1 MNPEHHNMN
10 TGGGQPPGS
19 SESQNQRVQSTQ
31 QQQQNNLPAT
41 TSATDLRVNSVNS
54 AAVNVALSS
63 VAKYWVFT
71 NLFPGPIPQV
81 SVYGL
86 PAGARLENGKPV
98 QDLGQAHA
106 SILNGDPNIILGH
119 HAGQSQVTVS
129 AAGGQQIPVSQ
140 IIATQSGQTHEA
152 LVAHSQQAE
161 LAAQGTSNNAQV
173 SVSTGQP
180 THQQVPNNR
189 VEFVQQHNI
198 DMGHHSQQHIM
209 QQQLMATAR
218 PEHSNQQIQLTV
230 SEDGIVTVVEP
241 AGGKM
246 VDKEELHEAI
256 KMPTDH
262 ALTVHQLQQIV
273 GQQSHISDQVIDS
286 VVRIEQ
292 ATGEPANILVTHN
305 PDGTTSIEASAA
317 DPLIVKDEKNSS
329 KIETAQF
336 AIPAEIKDIK
346 GIDLKSVG
354 AMGME
359 GAVVKISAGAS
370 EHDLHAMY
378 KVNVEDLSQLLAY
391 HEVFGKLNSEGQ
403 QQAKVISEVEVEAG
417 TSAGMSEAESSPGHH
432 SCDICGKIFQ
442 FRYQLIVHRRYHGES
457 KPFTCQVCGSAF
469 ANPVELS
476 RHGKCHLAGDPN
488 ERHAKRLAQDKPYA
502 CTTCHKTFSRKEH
515 LDNHVR
521 SHTGETPYRCEFCA
535 KTFTRKEHMV
545 NHVRKHTGETPHRC
559 DICKK
564 SFTRKEH
571 FMNHVMWHTGETP
584 HRCDFCS
591 KTFTRK
597 EHLLNHVRQHTGES
611 PHRCNF
617 CSKSFTRREHLVN
630 HVRQH
635 TGETPFQC
643 GYCPK
648 AFTRK
653 DHLVNHV
660 RQHTGESPHKCSYC
674 TKSFT
679 RKEHLTNHVRQ
690 HTGESPHRCTFC
702 AKSFTRKEHLTNH
715 IRQHTGETPHKCT
728 YCPRA
733 FARKEHLNNHIR
745 QHTGVTPH
753 SCSYCSKSFTRK
765 EHLVNH
771 IRHHTGETPFKCT
784 YCSKSFS
791 RKEHLTNHINLHTGE
806 TPHKCPFCTK
816 TFSRKEHLTN
826 HVRIHTGE
834 SPHRCEFCQK
844 TFTRKEH
851 LTNHLK
857 QHTGD
862 TAHACKVCSKHFTRK
877 EHLVT
882 HMRSHSCGDRPHV
895 CGECGKS
902 FPLKGNLLFHER
914 SHNKANANNANRPYK
929 CDVCSK
935 EFMCKG
941 HLVSHRRTH
950 AETGEAAPTTETPAE
965 GEDCTDCNKCIKVE
979 PERIER
985 KHEVRTSIDARPP
998 ETNVNVAQTHQ
1009 NTTPTVMQ
1017 ITNQQ
1022 VRAAQ
1027 VGTSSAAG
1035 VTPGTFTHTVSA
1047 QHHAGAAIAHHPVT
1061 VNY

>member
-1 MNPEHHNMN
+1 MNTEHHNIN
-10 TGGGQPPGS
+10 TGGGQPPGN
-19 SESQNQRVQSTQ
+19 SEQ
-31 QQQQNNLPAT
+31 QQQTANLTPT
-41 TSATDLRVNSVNS
+41 TSATDLRVNS

-86 PAGARLENGKPV
+86 PTGTRIENGKPV

-119 HAGQSQVTVS
+119 PGQTQVTVS
-129 AAGGQQIPVSQ
+129 AAQQLPQ
-140 IIATQSGQTHEA
+140 IIATQTQTHDALAHAQQQELSQQQAGQVTTNSGQ
-152 LVAHSQQAE
+152 
-161 LAAQGTSNNAQV
+161 
-173 SVSTGQP
+173 

-189 VEFVQQHNI
+189 VEFVHHNI
-198 DMGHHSQQHIM
+198 DMVNHVGHHSQQHIM
-209 QQQLMATAR
+209 QQQLMAATR

-230 SEDGIVTVVEP
+230 SEDGIVTVVDP
-241 AGGKM
+241 GGGKL

-256 KMPTDH
+256 KMPSDH
-262 ALTVHQLQQIV
+262 TLTVHQLQQIV
-273 GQQSHISDQVIDS
+273 GQQVLEN

-292 ATGEPANILVTHN
+292 ATGEPANILVTQN

-317 DPLIVKDEKNSS
+317 ESLSIVKDEKGGS
-329 KIETAQF
+329 KIETAHF
-336 AIPAEIKDIK
+336 ALPAEIKDLK
-346 GIDLKSVG
+346 SIDLKSVG

-359 GAVVKISAGAS
+359 GAVVKISAGAAD
-370 EHDLHAMY
+370 HDMHAMY

-391 HEVFGKLNSEGQ
+391 HEVFGKLNADGQ
-403 QQAKVISEVEVEAG
+403 PQAKVISEVEVEAG
-417 TSAGMSEAESSPGHH
+417 TSAAMSAEENSPGHH
-432 SCDICGKIFQ
+432 ACDICGKIFQ
-442 FRYQLIVHRRYHGES
+442 FRYQLIVHRRYHGER

-476 RHGKCHLAGDPN
+476 RHGKCHLGVVTAGDSAD
-488 ERHAKRLAQDKPYA
+488 RTAKRLAQDKPYA
-502 CTTCHKTFSRKEH
+502 CTTCHKTFARKEH

-521 SHTGETPYRCEFCA
+521 SHTGETPYRCQFCA

-611 PHRCNF
+611 PHRCNY

-660 RQHTGESPHKCSYC
+660 RQHTGESPHKCSFC

-690 HTGESPHRCTFC
+690 HTGESPHRCTYC
-702 AKSFTRKEHLTNH
+702 AKSFTRKEHLNNH
-715 IRQHTGETPHKCT
+715 VRQHTGETPHKCT
-728 YCPRA
+728 FCPKA
-733 FARKEHLNNHIR
+733 YSRKEHLNNHIR
-745 QHTGVTPH
+745 QHTGDAPH
-753 SCSYCSKSFTRK
+753 SCSYCNKSFSRK

-771 IRHHTGETPFKCT
+771 VRQHTGETPFKCT

-791 RKEHLTNHINLHTGE
+791 RKEHLTNHVHLHTGE

-834 SPHRCEFCQK
+834 SPHRCEFCHK

-862 TAHACKVCSKHFTRK
+862 TPHSCKVCSKAFTRK
-877 EHLVT
+877 EHLVA
-882 HMRSHSCGDRPHV
+882 HMRSHSCGERPFS

-914 SHNKANANNANRPYK
+914 SHNKNGNGARPFR
-929 CDVCSK
+929 CDICSK
-935 EFMCKG
+935 DFMCKG
-941 HLVSHRRTH
+941 HLSSHRRTH
-950 AETGEAAPTTETPAE
+950 AGAGAGAAADAAE
-965 GEDCTDCNKCIKVE
+965 GAGEPAPDCGDCGVKCEKDAPE
-979 PERIER
+979 PER
-985 KHEVRTSIDARPP
+985 KHDVRASANTSPA
-998 ETNVNVAQTHQ
+998 ESAVAQNPQ
-1009 NTTPTVMQ
+1009 QANATVMQ
-1017 ITNQQ
+1017 ITSQQ
-1022 VRAAQ
+1022 VRAPGA
-1027 VGTSSAAG
+1027 VGLDAAAA
-1035 VTPGTFTHTVSA
+1035 TFA
-1047 QHHAGAAIAHHPVT
+1047 HPVS

>member
-1 MNPEHHNMN
+1 MNPDHHSIN
-10 TGGGQPPGS
+10 TGGGQPPS
-19 SESQNQRVQSTQ
+19 NSESQSARVQAAQ
-31 QQQQNNLPAT
+31 QQANLTPT
-41 TSATDLRVNSVNS
+41 TSATDLRVNS

-71 NLFPGPIPQV
+71 NLFPGPLPQV

-86 PAGARLENGKPV
+86 PGTRIENGKPV

-119 HAGQSQVTVS
+119 AGHTGHAGQPQVTVS
-129 AAGGQQIPVSQ
+129 ASGQQIPVSQ
-140 IIATQSGQTHEA
+140 IIATQAGHDGLVGHSHQQEPSGSTAQLSVSGQT
-152 LVAHSQQAE
+152 SQQ
-161 LAAQGTSNNAQV
+161 
-173 SVSTGQP
+173 
-180 THQQVPNNR
+180 
-189 VEFVQQHNI
+189 
-198 DMGHHSQQHIM
+198 GHHSQQHLL
-209 QQQLMATAR
+209 QQQLMAAAR
-218 PEHSNQQIQLTV
+218 PEHANQQIQLTV

-241 AGGKM
+241 GSGKL
-246 VDKEELHEAI
+246 VDKEDLHETI
-256 KMPTDH
+256 KMPSDH
-262 ALTVHQLQQIV
+262 TLTVHQLQQIV
-273 GQQSHISDQVIDS
+273 GHHQVIDS

-292 ATGEPANILVTHN
+292 ATGEPANILVTQN
-305 PDGTTSIEASAA
+305 PDGTTSIETSAV
-317 DPLIVKDEKNSS
+317 DPLLVKDEKNGS
-329 KIETAQF
+329 KIESAQF

-346 GIDLKSVG
+346 GIDLKS

-359 GAVVKISAGAS
+359 GAVVKISTGS
-370 EHDLHAMY
+370 EHDLHTMY

-391 HEVFGKLNSEGQ
+391 HEVFGKLSAEGQ
-403 QQAKVISEVEVEAG
+403 QQNKVINDVEVEVAG
-417 TSAGMSEAESSPGHH
+417 PSAAMSEAESSPGHH
-432 SCDICGKIFQ
+432 ACDICGKIFQ

-457 KPFTCQVCGSAF
+457 KPYTCQVCGSAF
-469 ANPVELS
+469 ANAVELS
-476 RHGKCHLAGDPN
+476 KHGKCHLAGDPA
-488 ERHAKRLAQDKPYA
+488 ERQAKRLAQDKPYA
-502 CTTCHKTFSRKEH
+502 CSTCHKTFSRKEH

-521 SHTGETPYRCEFCA
+521 SHTGETPYRCQYCS

-559 DICKK
+559 EICKK

-571 FMNHVMWHTGETP
+571 FMNHVMWHTGETPHHCQICGKKYTRKEHLVNHMRSHTNDTPFKCELCSKSFTRKEHFTNHILWHTGETP

-690 HTGESPHRCTFC
+690 HTGESPHRCNYC
-702 AKSFTRKEHLTNH
+702 SKSFTRKEHLTNH
-715 IRQHTGETPHKCT
+715 IRQHTGETP
-728 YCPRA
+728 
-733 FARKEHLNNHIR
+733 
-745 QHTGVTPH
+745 
-753 SCSYCSKSFTRK
+753 
-765 EHLVNH
+765 
-771 IRHHTGETPFKCT
+771 FKCT
-784 YCSKSFS
+784 YCAKSFS
-791 RKEHLTNHINLHTGE
+791 RKEHLTNHVHLHTGE

-816 TFSRKEHLTN
+816 TFSRREHLTN

-862 TAHACKVCSKHFTRK
+862 TPHACKVCSKHFTRK

-882 HMRSHSCGDRPHV
+882 HMRSHSCGDRPFS

-914 SHNKANANNANRPYK
+914 SHKSGNNKNFR
-929 CDVCSK
+929 CEICSK

-950 AETGEAAPTTETPAE
+950 NEAGDAGTISESVAEN
-965 GEDCTDCNKCIKVE
+965 EDCGDYSKCEDTNEI
-979 PERIER
+979 PER
-985 KHEVRTSIDARPP
+985 KHDIRATVDNRNDGTG
-998 ETNVNVAQTHQ
+998 TQTQ
-1009 NTTPTVMQ
+1009 LSTVMQ
-1017 ITNQQ
+1017 ITSQQ
-1022 VRAAQ
+1022 PVRA
-1027 VGTSSAAG
+1027 GTVTSAAS
-1035 VTPGTFTHTVSA
+1035 VAPGSFTHTA
-1047 QHHAGAAIAHHPVT
+1047 GNQHHAGTTIAHHPVT

>member
-1 MNPEHHNMN
+1 MNPEHHNIN
-10 TGGGQPPGS
+10 TGGGQPPGN
-19 SESQNQRVQSTQ
+19 SESQNQRVQAAQ
-31 QQQQNNLPAT
+31 QQQQNNLTPT
-41 TSATDLRVNSVNS
+41 TSATDLRVNT

-71 NLFPGPIPQV
+71 NLFPGPV

-86 PAGARLENGKPV
+86 PAGTRIENGKPV
-98 QDLGQAHA
+98 QDLGQTHA

-119 HAGQSQVTVS
+119 HAGQAQVAVS
-129 AAGGQQIPVSQ
+129 AAGTQQIPVSQ
-140 IIATQSGQTHEA
+140 IIAQTQSGQTHEVP
-152 LVAHSQQAE
+152 LVGHSQQQE
-161 LAAQGTSNNAQV
+161 LSVQQAGGATQVTVSSNQ
-173 SVSTGQP
+173 Q

-189 VEFVQQHNI
+189 VEFVQHHNI

-209 QQQLMATAR
+209 QQQLMAAAR
-218 PEHSNQQIQLTV
+218 PEHTNQQIQLTV

-241 AGGKM
+241 GGGKL
-246 VDKEELHEAI
+246 VDKDELHEAI
-256 KMPTDH
+256 KMPGTDH
-262 ALTVHQLQQIV
+262 TLTVHQLQQIV
-273 GQQSHISDQVIDS
+273 GQQVLDS

-317 DPLIVKDEKNSS
+317 DPLIVKDEKSAG

-391 HEVFGKLNSEGQ
+391 HEVFGKLNAEGQ
-403 QQAKVISEVEVEAG
+403 PQTKQVITEVEVEAG
-417 TSAGMSEAESSPGHH
+417 TSAAMPEDSSPGHH
-432 SCDICGKIFQ
+432 SCDLCGKIFQ

-476 RHGKCHLAGDPN
+476 RHGKCHLATGDQA
-488 ERHAKRLAQDKPYA
+488 ERHGKRMTQDKPYA

-521 SHTGETPYRCEFCA
+521 SHTGETPYRCQFCA

-660 RQHTGESPHKCSYC
+660 RQHTGESPHKCTYC

-690 HTGESPHRCTFC
+690 HTGESPHRCSFC

-733 FARKEHLNNHIR
+733 FSRKEHLNNHVR
-745 QHTGVTPH
+745 QHTGDTPH
-753 SCSYCSKSFTRK
+753 TCGYCNKSFTRK

-771 IRHHTGETPFKCT
+771 VRQHTGETPFKCT
-784 YCSKSFS
+784 YCAKSFS
-791 RKEHLTNHINLHTGE
+791 RKEHLTNHIHLHTGE

-862 TAHACKVCSKHFTRK
+862 TPHACKVCSKPFTRK
-877 EHLVT
+877 EHLIT
-882 HMRSHSCGDRPHV
+882 HMRSHSCGERPYS

-914 SHNKANANNANRPYK
+914 SHNKGGGGARPFR
-929 CDVCSK
+929 CDICSK
-935 EFMCKG
+935 DFMCKG
-941 HLVSHRRTH
+941 HLVTHRRTH
-950 AETGEAAPTTETPAE
+950 TDAVESGEPPAD
-965 GEDCTDCNKCIKVE
+965 GEDCGDGVKCEKE
-979 PERIER
+979 PVER
-985 KHEVRTSIDARPP
+985 KPDIRTSTESRPQA
-998 ETNVNVAQTHQ
+998 EQQANVAQHQQ
-1009 NTTPTVMQ
+1009 NTPQTTVMQ
-1017 ITNQQ
+1017 ITSQQ
-1022 VRAAQ
+1022 VRTA
-1027 VGTSSAAG
+1027 VPTSSGG
-1035 VTPGTFTHTVSA
+1035 VTGTFTHTTGA

>member
-1 MNPEHHNMN
+1 MNQEHHNMN

-19 SESQNQRVQSTQ
+19 SESQAQRVQASQ

-41 TSATDLRVNSVNS
+41 TSATDLRVNS

-86 PAGARLENGKPV
+86 PAGARIENGKPV

-129 AAGGQQIPVSQ
+129 APGGQQIPVSQ

-161 LAAQGTSNNAQV
+161 LAAAQGSGNNAQV
-173 SVSTGQP
+173 SVSAGQA

-189 VEFVQQHNI
+189 VEFVQHHNI

-241 AGGKM
+241 AGTKM

-256 KMPTDH
+256 KMPNDH
-262 ALTVHQLQQIV
+262 TLTVHQLQQIV
-273 GQQSHISDQVIDS
+273 GQQVIDS

-317 DPLIVKDEKNSS
+317 DPLIVKDENKAN

-403 QQAKVISEVEVEAG
+403 QQQAKVINEVEVEVEAG
-417 TSAGMSEAESSPGHH
+417 TSAAMSEAESSPGHH

-488 ERHAKRLAQDKPYA
+488 ERHAKRMATDKPYA

-571 FMNHVMWHTGETP
+571 FMNHVMWHTGETPHHCTICGKKYTRKEHLVNHMRSHTNDTPFRCELCGKSFTRKEHFTNHILWHTGETP

-660 RQHTGESPHKCSYC
+660 RQHTGESPHKCSFC

-690 HTGESPHRCTFC
+690 HTGESPHRCTYC

-715 IRQHTGETPHKCT
+715 IR
-728 YCPRA
+728 
-733 FARKEHLNNHIR
+733 
-745 QHTGVTPH
+745 
-753 SCSYCSKSFTRK
+753 
-765 EHLVNH
+765 
-771 IRHHTGETPFKCT
+771 
-784 YCSKSFS
+784 
-791 RKEHLTNHINLHTGE
+791 
-806 TPHKCPFCTK
+806 
-816 TFSRKEHLTN
+816 
-826 HVRIHTGE
+826 IHTGE
-834 SPHRCEFCQK
+834 SPHRCDFCQK

-862 TAHACKVCSKHFTRK
+862 TAHVCKVCSKHFTRK

-882 HMRSHSCGDRPHV
+882 HMRSHSCGERPYS

-914 SHNKANANNANRPYK
+914 SHNKNNANANKPYR
-929 CDVCSK
+929 CEICSK
-935 EFMCKG
+935 EFLCKG

-950 AETGEAAPTTETPAE
+950 ADWTDNAPASETPADTE
-965 GEDCTDCNKCIKVE
+965 ECSDATKCIKVE
-979 PERIER
+979 PDRTER
-985 KHEVRTSIDARPP
+985 KHEVRTSVETRPA
-998 ETNVNVAQTHQ
+998 ENNVAQTQQ
-1009 NTTPTVMQ
+1009 NTATVM
-1017 ITNQQ
+1017 ITNNQQ
-1022 VRAAQ
+1022 VRAAS
-1027 VGTSSAAG
+1027 VGTVGAG
-1035 VTPGTFTHTVSA
+1035 GAFSLPA
-1047 QHHAGAAIAHHPVT
+1047 QHHAAAGLAHHPVT

>member
-1 MNPEHHNMN
+1 MNPEHHNIN
-10 TGGGQPPGS
+10 TGGGQPPGN
-19 SESQNQRVQSTQ
+19 SESQSRVQSTQ
-31 QQQQNNLPAT
+31 QQQSNLTPT
-41 TSATDLRVNSVNS
+41 TSATDLRVNS

-86 PAGARLENGKPV
+86 PANARIENGKPV

-119 HAGQSQVTVS
+119 HSGQPQVTVS
-129 AAGGQQIPVSQ
+129 AGGQQIPISQ
-140 IIATQSGQTHEA
+140 IITSQSGQGHET
-152 LVAHSQQAE
+152 LVAHNPQQE
-161 LAAQGTSNNAQV
+161 LTAQQTSSNATQV
-173 SVSTGQP
+173 SGGSH
-180 THQQVPNNR
+180 HQQVPNNR
-189 VEFVQQHNI
+189 VEFVQHNI
-198 DMGHHSQQHIM
+198 DMQHLL
-209 QQQLMATAR
+209 QQQLMAAR

-241 AGGKM
+241 GGGKII
-246 VDKEELHEAI
+246 DKDDLHDTI
-256 KMPTDH
+256 KMPSEH
-262 ALTVHQLQQIV
+262 AHLTVHQLQQIV
-273 GQQSHISDQVIDS
+273 GHHQVIDS

-292 ATGEPANILVTHN
+292 ATGEPANILVTQN
-305 PDGTTSIEASAA
+305 PDGTTSIETSAA
-317 DPLIVKDEKNSS
+317 DPLLVKDEKSVA
-329 KIETAQF
+329 KIEATQF
-336 AIPAEIKDIK
+336 ATPADIKDIK
-346 GIDLKSVG
+346 GIDLKG
-354 AMGME
+354 AGNMGVE
-359 GAVVKISAGAS
+359 GAVVKISAD
-370 EHDLHAMY
+370 HDLHAMY

-391 HEVFGKLNSEGQ
+391 HEVFGKLNTEAQQTGQ
-403 QQAKVISEVEVEAG
+403 PQQAQQTQQNKQVLYEVEMEPG
-417 TSAGMSEAESSPGHH
+417 TSTAMSESEASPGHH

-442 FRYQLIVHRRYHGES
+442 FRYQLIVHRRYHGEN
-457 KPFTCQVCGSAF
+457 KPYTCQVCGNAF
-469 ANPVELS
+469 SSPTELS
-476 RHGKCHLAGDPN
+476 KHGKCHLAGDSA
-488 ERHAKRLAQDKPYA
+488 ERQAKRLAQDKPYA
-502 CTTCHKTFSRKEH
+502 CTTCQKTFWRKEH
-515 LDNHVR
+515 LDNHAR
-521 SHTGETPYRCEFCA
+521 THTGETPYRCQFCA

-559 DICKK
+559 EICKK

-571 FMNHVMWHTGETP
+571 FMNHVMWHTGETPHHCQICGKKYTRKEHLVNHMRSHTNDTPFRCEQCGKSFTRKEHFTNHILWHSGETP

-611 PHRCNF
+611 PHRCNY

-660 RQHTGESPHKCSYC
+660 RQHTGESPHKCSFC

-690 HTGESPHRCTFC
+690 HTGESPHRCTYC
-702 AKSFTRKEHLTNH
+702 SKSFTRKEHLTNH
-715 IRQHTGETPHKCT
+715 IRQHTGETP
-728 YCPRA
+728 
-733 FARKEHLNNHIR
+733 
-745 QHTGVTPH
+745 
-753 SCSYCSKSFTRK
+753 
-765 EHLVNH
+765 
-771 IRHHTGETPFKCT
+771 FKCT
-784 YCSKSFS
+784 YCTKSFS
-791 RKEHLTNHINLHTGE
+791 RKEHLTNHMHLHTGE

-834 SPHRCEFCQK
+834 SPHRCEFCNK

-851 LTNHLK
+851 LTNHMK

-862 TAHACKVCSKHFTRK
+862 SPHSCKVCSKAFTRK
-877 EHLVT
+877 EQLIT
-882 HMRSHSCGDRPHV
+882 HMRSHSCGERPFS

-914 SHNKANANNANRPYK
+914 SHNKGASKVFK

-941 HLVSHRRTH
+941 HLVTHRRTH
-950 AETGEAAPTTETPAE
+950 TATTENNPSE
-965 GEDCTDCNKCIKVE
+965 EHLPIVDSCMTDCSKTFDSD
-979 PERIER
+979 PLD
-985 KHEVRTSIDARPP
+985 IDTKPDIRPP
-998 ETNVNVAQTHQ
+998 SESRVTE
-1009 NTTPTVMQ
+1009 NTIPQPQATVMQ
-1017 ITNQQ
+1017 ITTQQ
-1022 VRAAQ
+1022 VRATAPTSGAN
-1027 VGTSSAAG
+1027 VATGSFTSS
-1035 VTPGTFTHTVSA
+1035 
-1047 QHHAGAAIAHHPVT
+1047 QHHAGAAIAHHSVA

>member
-1 MNPEHHNMN
+1 MNPEHHNI
-10 TGGGQPPGS
+10 TSGGQPSGS
-19 SESQNQRVQSTQ
+19 TESQNQRTAQ
-31 QQQQNNLPAT
+31 QQQQTNLTPT
-41 TSATDLRVNSVNS
+41 TSATDLRVNS

-86 PAGARLENGKPV
+86 PTGTRIENGKAV
-98 QDLGQAHA
+98 QDIGQTHTG
-106 SILNGDPNIILGH
+106 ILNGDPNIILGH
-119 HAGQSQVTVS
+119 HGGQAQVTVS
-129 AAGGQQIPVSQ
+129 ASGTQQIPVSQ
-140 IIATQSGQTHEA
+140 ILSTQSGQTHETMVGHA
-152 LVAHSQQAE
+152 QAQELGGQQA
-161 LAAQGTSNNAQV
+161 
-173 SVSTGQP
+173 TGSAGAGQA
-180 THQQVPNNR
+180 THQQVANSR
-189 VEFVQQHNI
+189 VEFVQHHNI
-198 DMGHHSQQHIM
+198 DMTHHTQQHLL
-209 QQQLMATAR
+209 QQQLMAAR
-218 PEHSNQQIQLTV
+218 PDHSNQQIQLTV

-241 AGGKM
+241 GAGKI
-246 VDKEELHEAI
+246 VEKEELHEAI
-256 KMPTDH
+256 KLPNDQT
-262 ALTVHQLQQIV
+262 LTVHQLQQIV
-273 GQQSHISDQVIDS
+273 GQQVIDS

-305 PDGTTSIEASAA
+305 ADGTTSIEASAA
-317 DPLIVKDEKNSS
+317 ESLIVKDEKNS

-336 AIPAEIKDIK
+336 AIPTDIKDIK
-346 GIDLKSVG
+346 GIDLKENLQTVG

-359 GAVVKISAGAS
+359 GAVVKISAGATD
-370 EHDLHAMY
+370 HDMHAMY

-391 HEVFGKLNSEGQ
+391 HEVFGKLNSDGQPQ
-403 QQAKVISEVEVEAG
+403 QQPKVITEIEVEVEAG
-417 TSAGMSEAESSPGHH
+417 TSAAITEQDSSPGHH

-457 KPFTCQVCGSAF
+457 KPFACLVCGVAF
-469 ANPVELS
+469 ANPLELS
-476 RHGKCHLAGDPN
+476 RHGKCHLAGDPA
-488 ERHAKRLAQDKPYA
+488 ERHAKRMTADKPYV

-571 FMNHVMWHTGETP
+571 FMNHVMWHTGETPHHCQLCGKKYTRKEHLMNHMRSHTNDTPFRCDLCGKSFTRKEHFNNHILWHTGETP

-660 RQHTGESPHKCSYC
+660 RQHTGESPHKCSFC

-690 HTGESPHRCTFC
+690 HTGESPHRCTYC

-715 IRQHTGETPHKCT
+715 IRQHTGETP
-728 YCPRA
+728 
-733 FARKEHLNNHIR
+733 
-745 QHTGVTPH
+745 
-753 SCSYCSKSFTRK
+753 
-765 EHLVNH
+765 
-771 IRHHTGETPFKCT
+771 FKCGFCT
-784 YCSKSFS
+784 KSFS
-791 RKEHLTNHINLHTGE
+791 RKEHLTNHIHLHTGE

-862 TAHACKVCSKHFTRK
+862 TAHACKVCSKPFTRK

-882 HMRSHSCGDRPHV
+882 HMRSHSCGERPFS

-914 SHNKANANNANRPYK
+914 SHNKANRTLR
-929 CDVCSK
+929 CEVCSK
-935 EFMCKG
+935 DFLCKG
-941 HLVSHRRTH
+941 HLAAHRRTH
-950 AETGEAAPTTETPAE
+950 EEPKEGATSTDTPAE
-965 GEDCTDCNKCIKVE
+965 TIECTSECNPKFIKVE
-979 PERIER
+979 VDPAER
-985 KHEVRTSIDARPP
+985 KHEIRPP
-998 ETNVNVAQTHQ
+998 QAESRPADNNVAQNQQT
-1009 NTTPTVMQ
+1009 NTNTVMQ
-1017 ITNQQ
+1017 ITGQVTQQQ
-1022 VRAAQ
+1022 VRSS
-1027 VGTSSAAG
+1027 TSSPGATAA
-1035 VTPGTFTHTVSA
+1035 TFTHATTT
-1047 QHHAGAAIAHHPVT
+1047 QHHSGTSIAHHPVT

>member
-1 MNPEHHNMN
+1 MNPEHHSMN

-19 SESQNQRVQSTQ
+19 SESQNQRVQTAQ
-31 QQQQNNLPAT
+31 QQQGNNLPAT
-41 TSATDLRVNSVNS
+41 TSATDLRVNS

-86 PAGARLENGKPV
+86 PTGARIENGKPV
-98 QDLGQAHA
+98 QLLQDLGQHA
-106 SILNGDPNIILGH
+106 NILNGDPNIILGH
-119 HAGQSQVTVS
+119 HGGQPQVTVS
-129 AAGGQQIPVSQ
+129 AAGAQQIPVSQ

-152 LVAHSQQAE
+152 LVAHNQQQQELAVQQA
-161 LAAQGTSNNAQV
+161 AGTAQV
-173 SVSTGQP
+173 TVSAGQP
-180 THQQVPNNR
+180 HQQVPNNR
-189 VEFVQQHNI
+189 VEFVQHHNI
-198 DMGHHSQQHIM
+198 DMGHHSQQHLM

-241 AGGKM
+241 GGGKL

-262 ALTVHQLQQIV
+262 TLTVHQLQQIV
-273 GQQSHISDQVIDS
+273 GQQVIDS

-305 PDGTTSIEASAA
+305 PDGTTSIEASAGEQ
-317 DPLIVKDEKNSS
+317 LIVKDEKSAGG
-329 KIETAQF
+329 KIETAQY
-336 AIPAEIKDIK
+336 AEIKDIK
-346 GIDLKSVG
+346 GIDIKSVG

-359 GAVVKISAGAS
+359 GAVVKISGAS

-391 HEVFGKLNSEGQ
+391 HEVFGKLNADGQ

-476 RHGKCHLAGDPN
+476 RHGKCHLAGDPT
-488 ERHAKRLAQDKPYA
+488 ERHAKRLTQDKPYA

-559 DICKK
+559 EICKK

-660 RQHTGESPHKCSYC
+660 RQHTGESPHKCSFC

-690 HTGESPHRCTFC
+690 HTGESPHRCTYC

-728 YCPRA
+728 FCPRS
-733 FARKEHLNNHIR
+733 FTRKEHLNNHVR
-745 QHTGVTPH
+745 QHTGELPFNCT
-753 SCSYCSKSFTRK
+753 YCTKSFTRK

-771 IRHHTGETPFKCT
+771 VRQHTGETPFKCA
-784 YCSKSFS
+784 YCTKSFS
-791 RKEHLTNHINLHTGE
+791 RKEHLTNHVHLHTGE
-806 TPHKCPFCTK
+806 TPHKCAFCTK

-851 LTNHLK
+851 LTNHMK

-862 TAHACKVCSKHFTRK
+862 KPHNCKVCAKPFTRK
-877 EHLVT
+877 EQLIT
-882 HMRSHSCGDRPHV
+882 HMRSHSCGDRPFS

-902 FPLKGNLLFHER
+902 FPLKGNLIFHER
-914 SHNKANANNANRPYK
+914 SHNKSGGARPYR

-935 EFMCKG
+935 DFLCKG

-950 AETGEAAPTTETPAE
+950 TEAAEGSASGETQTE
-965 GEDCTDCNKCIKVE
+965 GEDCSTDCTKCDKIE
-979 PERIER
+979 TEQPER
-985 KHEVRTSIDARPP
+985 KHDIRLSTENRPADSNVTQS
-998 ETNVNVAQTHQ
+998 ETNVA
-1009 NTTPTVMQ
+1009 VMQ
-1017 ITNQQ
+1017 LTSQQ
-1022 VRAAQ
+1022 VRAASAPSNTS
-1027 VGTSSAAG
+1027 VGGA
-1035 VTPGTFTHTVSA
+1035 TFTHSTP
-1047 QHHAGAAIAHHPVT
+1047 QHHTGTAIAHHPVT